1 MFKLFK
7 FKQNKVFTKLNKMNR
22 KQAYTIG
29 AVAVVLIVALILV
42 ISSATGEDD
51 SFAGMD
57 ARGYDL
63 AQMPFATD
71 EAEQYLL
78 SNVYP
83 DMQENGSSLL
93 YSLQEKEERQEEDE
107 RTLDFIDNDEEDD
120 DDTDYTGDS
129 GSSYN
134 SDSSYNS
141 GSSRGYGGYGGY
153 GGRGGGGKTEI
164 GTLSSAGMA
173 TSGGGG
179 INSTYGPSGDFHQ
192 FKGREDRG
200 DEKPVQLKTNDA
212 KQTLAQFRS
221 GSLAAARLNENK
233 MKNAGKAL
241 FGGDI
246 RGSDAFGKDGSVD
259 LSKLQ
264 SGGLSLDTSAP
275 STTTDLNN
283 LDKKVAE
290 AAKNAQDKKKEEKK
304 NSFWTDLWQG
314 LVKDVAGKLID
325 VATSS
330 LGDALVGA
338 RSAFVAG
345 RDFDRSQV
353 GKSFGDLEPAVQ
365 KAYMDAKGLEFEY
378 DDKGNITDDSW
389 NKVAQGWAGLT
400 AKQQQQTAH
409 DSEAHNMARN
419 QGAAGAAGY
428 TNASS
433 TKHDNDTNLGH
444 GLDCG
449 GKSPIQEEKTDANGV
464 KTVTYRCP

>member
-129 GSSYN
+129 DNSYN

-290 AAKNAQDKKKEEKK
+290 AAKNAQDKKKEEDKK
-304 NSFWTDLWQG
+304 KWWEEMLIDLA
-314 LVKDVAGKLID
+314 KSSAKLIVD
-325 VATSS
+325 SFLGTAMDTLSANISASNARRGAKNDIYNGKSDELYALACSDTPEGAAVRADAGFD
-330 LGDALVGA
+330 GDAK
-338 RSAFVAG
+338 AFKEKYPKPKN
-345 RDFDRSQV
+345 FH
-353 GKSFGDLEPAVQ
+353 K
-365 KAYMDAKGLEFEY
+365 
-378 DDKGNITDDSW
+378 
-389 NKVAQGWAGLT
+389 QGVKL
-400 AKQQQQTAH
+400 AKQDSETVARANDAGTDAWNEARGFAAQQQTERAKSRNKDNNDDYTQAMNQCIQANKTWDATAH
-409 DSEAHNMARN
+409 
-419 QGAAGAAGY
+419 
-428 TNASS
+428 TC
-433 TKHDNDTNLGH
+433 K
-444 GLDCG
+444 
-449 GKSPIQEEKTDANGV
+449 
-464 KTVTYRCP
+464 